1 MSARQVVA
9 YSAQR
14 LTRARSVSDCR
25 ETKERCRLHEVRMRA
40 ALADPLA
47 RQKIPGFRATRCPS
61 VIVAPPT
68 DPL

>member
-40 ALADPLA
+40 ALADPVA
-47 RQKIPGFRATRCPS
+47 RQKSEFSRYAVS
-61 VIVAPPT
+61 VSNRGTPT

>member
-40 ALADPLA
+40 ALADPRRAPKKFRVFALRGV
-47 RQKIPGFRATRCPS
+47 RQ
-61 VIVAPPT
+61 
-68 DPL
+68 